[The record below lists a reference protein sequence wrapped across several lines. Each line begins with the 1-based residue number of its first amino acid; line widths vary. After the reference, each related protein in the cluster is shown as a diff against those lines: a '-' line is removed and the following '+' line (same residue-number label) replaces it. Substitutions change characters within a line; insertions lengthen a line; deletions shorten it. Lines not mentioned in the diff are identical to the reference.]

1 MKDKTLKSIIVLTIV
16 STLTGCKSI
25 LISEETVVG
34 INWWLT
40 AVFFF
45 LWLFFS
51 CPLVSRFIRM
61 MSGDET
67 IDDSDDWENSKTIA
81 GASVYAFPI
90 MYVTSL
96 ILGAFFEWYINYII
110 SLAVGFIAGAIIRAK
125 INPLCNRYFHKTKL
139 LWIGQGVLAVLSII
153 LALTN

>member
-1 MKDKTLKSIIVLTIV
+1 MAKNFKTYFALVILGA
-16 STLTGCKSI
+16 LTGCTNI
-25 LISEETVVG
+25 PMDGETPTGV
-34 INWWLT
+34 NWWLT

>member
-1 MKDKTLKSIIVLTIV
+1 MKKNYGIFFALIILGA
-16 STLTGCKSI
+16 LTGCANI
-25 LISEETVVG
+25 PMDGETPTG

-51 CPLVSRFIRM
+51 CPLVSRFIRI
-61 MSGDET
+61 MSGDES

-90 MYVTSL
+90 MFVTSL
-96 ILGAFFEWYINYII
+96 ILGAFLEWYTNYII
-110 SLAVGFIAGAIIRAK
+110 SVIVGFVVGAIIRAQ
-125 INPLCNRYFHKTKL
+125 INPLCNGYIHKTKW
-139 LWIGQGVLAVLSII
+139 LWIGQGILTVLSII
-153 LALTN
+153 LALTV